1 MSSSSV
7 PPPKPPK
14 SLKKSSSVDSVEEN
28 QSNNASGDV
37 ADGSN
42 DETVQTEY
50 ILKGSKNVAELL
62 KLDAE
67 DESLRKYKE
76 ALLGGA
82 AHGDLG
88 NVDDPRTLVVEE
100 FRIVFAPEDLVNGV
114 PQPDIVHFL
123 GSQSGL
129 DKLSSEGI
137 TMIEGSKFKFIISFR
152 VQHEIIAGIKFINC
166 VNTRLLGTDKE
177 ELMIGS
183 YPPSSV
189 PHKRP
194 RACCCETKHLA
205 FDYELNIVKR

>member
-1 MSSSSV
+1 MS
-7 PPPKPPK
+7 
-14 SLKKSSSVDSVEEN
+14 KK
-28 QSNNASGDV
+28 NASGDV

-50 ILKGSKNVAELL
+50 VSKGSKNVAELL

-82 AHGDLG
+82 GTIRRYVCKLKDGCIIFCIHFVQAHGDLG

-123 GSQSGL
+123 G
-129 DKLSSEGI
+129 K
-137 TMIEGSKFKFIISFR
+137 
-152 VQHEIIAGIKFINC
+152 
-166 VNTRLLGTDKE
+166 
-177 ELMIGS
+177 
-183 YPPSSV
+183 Y
-189 PHKRP
+189 
-194 RACCCETKHLA
+194 
-205 FDYELNIVKR
+205 